1 MAFATLYR
9 FRIDVSDVDRG
20 VYESLDFRAAL
31 HPSEVP
37 IYLVTRVLAFALN
50 TQEGLEFSAG
60 GLSDPDAPCLKVD
73 DPQGGLKLWIEIG
86 NPSARKLHK
95 AAKASREVRVYTY
108 KDPALILKDIAG
120 EKVHEAERL
129 MIFSFAP
136 GFLERLVA
144 GLEKD
149 NAWSLLC
156 SEGSLVVNFGSG
168 EVLQGELLAH
178 PVSSS

>member
-20 VYESLDFRAAL
+20 VYEALDFRAAL

-60 GLSDPDAPCLKVD
+60 GLSDPDAPALKVD
-73 DPQGGLKLWIEIG
+73 DPQGGLRLWIEIG

-108 KDPALILKDIAG
+108 KDPGLMLKDIAH

-129 MIFSFAP
+129 KIFSFSQ
-136 GFLERLVA
+136 GFLERLVL

-149 NAWSLLC
+149 NAWSLLV

-168 EVLQGELLAH
+168 EVAQSELLAH